1 MNMTK
6 EELFQIMNENPVF
19 HLATMDG
26 DQPRVRGMLLYRAD
40 EEGIIFHTAS
50 TKEVYAQI
58 LANPKA
64 ELCFQGQGVQVR
76 VTGILEQVKD
86 EKLKEEIF
94 AHPTRKFLQAWKKQG
109 IDGLLQIFRLRNGTA
124 VTWTMETNFDKKEHI
139 QL

>member
-1 MNMTK
+1 MKK

-26 DQPRVRGMLLYRAD
+26 DQPRVRGMLLFRAD

-50 TKEVYAQI
+50 TKDVYAQI

-64 ELCFQGQGVQVR
+64 EICFQGQGIQVR

-94 AHPTRKFLQAWKKQG
+94 AHPTRKFLQAWKDQG
-109 IDGLLQIFRLRNGTA
+109 IDGLLQIFRLKNGTA

>member
-1 MNMTK
+1 MTK

-26 DQPRVRGMLLYRAD
+26 DQPRVRGMLLFRAD
-40 EEGIIFHTAS
+40 EEGLIFHTAS

-64 ELCFQGQGVQVR
+64 ELCFQGQGIQVR

-86 EKLKEEIF
+86 ERLKEEIF
-94 AHPTRKFLQAWKKQG
+94 AHPTRKFLQAWKDQG
-109 IDGLLQIFRLRNGTA
+109 IDGLLQIFRLKNGTA
-124 VTWTMETNFDKKEHI
+124 VTWTMETNFDKKEQI